1 VKFSHS
7 LRYEASPAEVRAM
20 LTDPSFRKQVCTT
33 THATRSDVTV
43 EPGASGPTVV
53 VDQTQPAR
61 GIPSFAQKF
70 VGKEIEI
77 VQRESWSDDTSAD
90 LTVDLPGKPGRFDGR
105 ITLQPDGAGTVE
117 TVTGNV
123 EVKVPLVGGK
133 LEGLVG
139 DLLKAALDAEQRVG
153 RSWLASGR

>member
-1 VKFSHS
+1 VKFSHN
-7 LRYEASPAEVRAM
+7 LRYEASPADVRAM
-20 LTDPSFRKQVCTT
+20 LTDPSFRKRVCTT
-33 THATRSDVTV
+33 THATRSNVSV

-105 ITLQPDGAGTVE
+105 LTLQPDGEGTVE

>member
-1 VKFSHS
+1 MKFSHS

-20 LTDPSFRKQVCTT
+20 LTDPSFREKVCAA

-61 GIPSFAQKF
+61 GIPSFAKKF
-70 VGKEIEI
+70 VGEEIEI
-77 VQRESWSDDTSAD
+77 VQRESWGDDRSAD
-90 LTVDLPGKPGRFDGR
+90 LTVDLPGKPGRFDGQIR
-105 ITLQPDGAGTVE
+105 LQPEGTGTVE

-123 EVKVPLVGGK
+123 SVKVPLVGGK

-153 RSWLASGR
+153 RTWLAGR

>member
-1 VKFSHS
+1 VRFSHS
-7 LRYEASPAEVRAM
+7 LRYDASPAEVRAM
-20 LTDPSFRKQVCTT
+20 LTDPSFREEVCAT
-33 THATRSDVTV
+33 THATRSGVTV
-43 EPGASGPTVV
+43 EPSASGSIVV

-61 GIPSFAQKF
+61 RIPSFAQKF

-77 VQRESWSDDTSAD
+77 VQRESWSGDTSAD

-117 TVTGNV
+117 TVVGDV

-133 LEGLVG
+133 LEGLVS

-153 RSWLASGR
+153 RAWLASRR